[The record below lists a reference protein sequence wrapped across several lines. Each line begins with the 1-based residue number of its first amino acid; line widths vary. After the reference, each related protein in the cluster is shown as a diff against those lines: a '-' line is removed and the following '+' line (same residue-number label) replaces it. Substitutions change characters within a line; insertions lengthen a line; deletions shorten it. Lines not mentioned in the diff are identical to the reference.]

1 MEPEPQEV
9 NGTFNLEFEIV
20 DDSSKRGRPKLVDNR
35 GYSYNIQRRRGE
47 NTDWQCTVRP
57 KVNPCKAT
65 VIQRADGTLTLGR
78 NEHNHPGQEGALLAA
93 KITARAKKDALDDL
107 FKPAMVIVNQ
117 VLMEEMTDAPCPSLP
132 KPLNLAKAAN
142 YLRQR
147 LRPSD
152 PTDLNFEIDSNHIP
166 EGFMRGDIK
175 IGSRRH
181 LIFATDAQLS
191 VLSGAKNWYV
201 DGTFKLCKAPF
212 TQLLTVNA
220 FVRREDHAK
229 QVPLVFALM
238 SGKKKKD
245 YRAVIREIIK
255 NIPGQPSVKKVTVD
269 FERAIWSAFQKVLPE
284 VRIMGCAF
292 HWSQALWRKVQELGL
307 QQGYRNDRG
316 THDLV
321 RKLLAL
327 PFLPADEIPNA
338 FHRLEAKA
346 TTEPLQALAQYINN
360 TWISSTT
367 WHPSCWSVF
376 QQSVRTNNDTE
387 GWHHGLNRRAQGK
400 SQLPFYLLVELL
412 FQEAKLTSL
421 QIRLV
426 SDKKLKRIQRKE
438 YRNVQARLFE
448 AWDKYQNGD
457 ISVER
462 LLKTASHLVASQI

>member
-35 GYSYNIQRRRGE
+35 GYSYNIQRH
-47 NTDWQCTVRP
+47 CVY
-57 KVNPCKAT
+57 VNSFLYNKSYLYCC
-65 VIQRADGTLTLGR
+65 
-78 NEHNHPGQEGALLAA
+78 
-93 KITARAKKDALDDL
+93 L
-107 FKPAMVIVNQ
+107 F
-117 VLMEEMTDAPCPSLP
+117 
-132 KPLNLAKAAN
+132 
-142 YLRQR
+142 R
-147 LRPSD
+147 
-152 PTDLNFEIDSNHIP
+152 
-166 EGFMRGDIK
+166 
-175 IGSRRH
+175 
-181 LIFATDAQLS
+181 
-191 VLSGAKNWYV
+191 
-201 DGTFKLCKAPF
+201 
-212 TQLLTVNA
+212 
-220 FVRREDHAK
+220 
-229 QVPLVFALM
+229 
-238 SGKKKKD
+238 
-245 YRAVIREIIK
+245 
-255 NIPGQPSVKKVTVD
+255 
-269 FERAIWSAFQKVLPE
+269 
-284 VRIMGCAF
+284 
-292 HWSQALWRKVQELGL
+292 VQELGL
-307 QQGYRNDRG
+307 QQAYRNDRG
-316 THDLV
+316 THNLV

-346 TTEPLQALAQYINN
+346 ATEPLQALAQYINN

-400 SQLPFYLLVELL
+400 SQLPFYLLVALL

-448 AWDKYQNGD
+448 AWDKYQNGN

-462 LLKTASHLVASQI
+462 LLKTASHLVPSQI

>member
-1 MEPEPQEV
+1 
-9 NGTFNLEFEIV
+9 
-20 DDSSKRGRPKLVDNR
+20 
-35 GYSYNIQRRRGE
+35 
-47 NTDWQCTVRP
+47 
-57 KVNPCKAT
+57 
-65 VIQRADGTLTLGR
+65 
-78 NEHNHPGQEGALLAA
+78 
-93 KITARAKKDALDDL
+93 
-107 FKPAMVIVNQ
+107 
-117 VLMEEMTDAPCPSLP
+117 
-132 KPLNLAKAAN
+132 
-142 YLRQR
+142 
-147 LRPSD
+147 
-152 PTDLNFEIDSNHIP
+152 
-166 EGFMRGDIK
+166 
-175 IGSRRH
+175 
-181 LIFATDAQLS
+181 
-191 VLSGAKNWYV
+191 
-201 DGTFKLCKAPF
+201 
-212 TQLLTVNA
+212 
-220 FVRREDHAK
+220 
-229 QVPLVFALM
+229 M

-245 YRAVIREIIK
+245 YRAVIREIIN

-338 FHRLEAKA
+338 FHRLEAIA

-367 WHPSCWSVF
+367 WQPSCWSVF

-387 GWHHGLNRRAQGK
+387 GWHHGLNRCAQGK

-426 SDKKLKRIQRKE
+426 SDKKLKRIQRHFRRAPLKDCIAS
-438 YRNVQARLFE
+438 RRFTNLKV
-448 AWDKYQNGD
+448 D
-457 ISVER
+457 IFTIV
-462 LLKTASHLVASQI
+462 

>member
-1 MEPEPQEV
+1 M
-9 NGTFNLEFEIV
+9 
-20 DDSSKRGRPKLVDNR
+20 
-35 GYSYNIQRRRGE
+35 YC
-47 NTDWQCTVRP
+47 W
-57 KVNPCKAT
+57 
-65 VIQRADGTLTLGR
+65 
-78 NEHNHPGQEGALLAA
+78 
-93 KITARAKKDALDDL
+93 L
-107 FKPAMVIVNQ
+107 FQ
-117 VLMEEMTDAPCPSLP
+117 
-132 KPLNLAKAAN
+132 
-142 YLRQR
+142 
-147 LRPSD
+147 
-152 PTDLNFEIDSNHIP
+152 
-166 EGFMRGDIK
+166 
-175 IGSRRH
+175 
-181 LIFATDAQLS
+181 
-191 VLSGAKNWYV
+191 
-201 DGTFKLCKAPF
+201 
-212 TQLLTVNA
+212 
-220 FVRREDHAK
+220 
-229 QVPLVFALM
+229 
-238 SGKKKKD
+238 
-245 YRAVIREIIK
+245 
-255 NIPGQPSVKKVTVD
+255 
-269 FERAIWSAFQKVLPE
+269 
-284 VRIMGCAF
+284 
-292 HWSQALWRKVQELGL
+292 VQELGL
-307 QQGYRNDRG
+307 QQAYRNDRG

-338 FHRLEAKA
+338 FHRLETKA

-462 LLKTASHLVASQI
+462 LLKTASHLAASQI

>member
-47 NTDWQCTVRP
+47 
-57 KVNPCKAT
+57 
-65 VIQRADGTLTLGR
+65 
-78 NEHNHPGQEGALLAA
+78 
-93 KITARAKKDALDDL
+93 
-107 FKPAMVIVNQ
+107 
-117 VLMEEMTDAPCPSLP
+117 
-132 KPLNLAKAAN
+132 
-142 YLRQR
+142 
-147 LRPSD
+147 
-152 PTDLNFEIDSNHIP
+152 
-166 EGFMRGDIK
+166 
-175 IGSRRH
+175 
-181 LIFATDAQLS
+181 
-191 VLSGAKNWYV
+191 
-201 DGTFKLCKAPF
+201 
-212 TQLLTVNA
+212 
-220 FVRREDHAK
+220 
-229 QVPLVFALM
+229 
-238 SGKKKKD
+238 KKKKD

-292 HWSQALWRKVQELGL
+292 HWSQALWRKVSVRKVLFIICLILYFESLYNKSYLYCWLFQVQELGL
-307 QQGYRNDRG
+307 QQAYRNDRG